1 MGLLVRLQ
9 TFHCTFSTPWR
20 RKYRFQSKESIN
32 VECVNQIDAN
42 KLWMILAVIV
52 FFFAIS
58 LPVFYPGPRAMCT
71 FAFVNLIEYAY
82 RTLRLP
88 AYLIPSHFVISQNLT
103 LQLKYSHLHTDFF
116 VPKTAE
122 KKTHH
127 LLRMFE
133 KRAPFLVNTKLQFKT
148 GSLWLASH
156 RNKYHLPHGSLQF
169 KCTPREISL
178 AIIRCRFVVCSCYK
192 SFPCHAAN
200 V

>member
-1 MGLLVRLQ
+1 
-9 TFHCTFSTPWR
+9 
-20 RKYRFQSKESIN
+20 
-32 VECVNQIDAN
+32 
-42 KLWMILAVIV
+42 MILAVIV

-122 KKTHH
+122 KKHTIYFECSKKERRS
-127 LLRMFE
+127 LLTRNFNS
-133 KRAPFLVNTKLQFKT
+133 RLVRYD
-148 GSLWLASH
+148 SH
-156 RNKYHLPHGSLQF
+156 RIKTNTICPMDHYNLNAP
-169 KCTPREISL
+169 PE
-178 AIIRCRFVVCSCYK
+178 RFHWPLSVAVLSFVPATKVFRVTQPTYK
-192 SFPCHAAN
+192 GCWQWPSEN
-200 V
+200 VTKPVILLSNRWNTTKMLLHC